1 MTLHFMTMKV
11 LFTIHLMPKWFQYIQ
26 HKTILSFLDLH
37 NYRYL
42 AFFFYETIIIFL
54 RFKTIIMFIL
64 TLYICRCPN
73 LAKRSF

>member
-42 AFFFYETIIIFL
+42 AFFFTKL
-54 RFKTIIMFIL
+54 SLSSLDSKL
-64 TLYICRCPN
+64 LLCLY
-73 LAKRSF
+73 